1 EKIYEEL
8 LATSENTIETHHEKI
23 MKAKVAPLN
32 AEIVK
37 EHIKNL
43 CTINNKENN
52 ELTVL
57 KMKQIV
63 PEFVSNNSKYQM
75 LDK

>member
-1 EKIYEEL
+1 MI
-8 LATSENTIETHHEKI
+8 
-23 MKAKVAPLN
+23 AKVIPLD

-37 EHIKNL
+37 EQIKDL
-43 CTINNKENN
+43 CILNNKENN